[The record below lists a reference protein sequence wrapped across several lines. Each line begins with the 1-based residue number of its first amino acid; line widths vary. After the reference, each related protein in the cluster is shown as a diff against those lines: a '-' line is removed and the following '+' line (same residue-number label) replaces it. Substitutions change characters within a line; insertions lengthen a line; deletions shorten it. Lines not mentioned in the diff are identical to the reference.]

1 MYNTYLLLILLVSYS
16 FHTLNKIPGV
26 GANYKIMIG
35 AVSYKRVPAAAAA
48 AVAPGITC

>member
-1 MYNTYLLLILLVSYS
+1 MYNTYLYYLSLVSYS
-16 FHTLNKIPGV
+16 LHTLNKIPGV

-48 AVAPGITC
+48 VAPGITC